1 MANYEPGIAL
11 FETGDGKAATGHFE
25 IVASKMPKFADA
37 RFSLG
42 SVYARIDRVG
52 EAVTELKAAPELE
65 PRHDRAKPPAGPDP
79 HGPGRS
85 SSASPS
91 RIGRGR
97 RAGPSSHL
105 LSKNPCVPAASL
117 YTPTMSPWGLI
128 PRATVMPDPG
138 TSIATYP
145 LSSR

>member
-52 EAVTELKAAPELE
+52 EAVTELKAALELE
-65 PRHDRAKPPAGPDP
+65 PRHDRANLLLGRIRT
-79 HGPGRS
+79 GPGAAAPQALAGSAEGGKRGRPLT
-85 SSASPS
+85 SSA
-91 RIGRGR
+91 RTHAFR
-97 RAGPSSHL
+97 RHRCAHRR
-105 LSKNPCVPAASL
+105 C
-117 YTPTMSPWGLI
+117 
-128 PRATVMPDPG
+128 RPG
-138 TSIATYP
+138 G
-145 LSSR
+145 